1 MILKSYIVEQ
11 NLDILKNYHA
21 TLIYGQ
27 NNGIKDDVK
36 QALKKRNKD
45 SEIIIFFENDI
56 LKNKKILEH
65 NITNESL
72 FNETKIIFIQE
83 ASDKIYDVLFECIEI
98 INKNIRIYIFS
109 ENLDKKSKLR
119 KLFEKNKG
127 LAIFACYE
135 DNEKT
140 LITYIAKDLKGFK
153 GLSGEIINL
162 IILNSN
168 LNRKIIKN
176 ELVKIKNFFL
186 EKKITKRE
194 ILELLNIQS
203 ESEFDEIRD
212 SALNG
217 EKIKINKLLSEV
229 NLVNEDTFFYL
240 NSLNYRVM
248 KLQEI
253 IQVSEENEDKYQQAL
268 ESLKPPIF
276 WKDKPIIVQ
285 QLKKWNIKKLTQ
297 LVAKISETEILMKK
311 NSYLRNDIVIK
322 DFIINLTNKAAST
335 FS

>member
-36 QALKKRNKD
+36 QALKEGNKD
-45 SEIIIFFENDI
+45 SEIITFFENDI
-56 LKNKKILEH
+56 LKNKNILEH

-98 INKNIRIYIFS
+98 VNKNIKIYIFS

-119 KLFEKNKG
+119 KLFEKNKE

-176 ELVKIKNFFL
+176 ELIKIKNFFL
-186 EKKITKRE
+186 EKKITKKE

-203 ESEFDEIRD
+203 ESEFDQIRD

-217 EKIKINKLLSEV
+217 EKIKINKLLSVV
-229 NLVNEDTFFYL
+229 NLVNENTFFYL

-253 IQVSEENEDKYQQAL
+253 IQISEENEDKYQKAL

-297 LVAKISETEILMKK
+297 LVTKISETEILMKK
-311 NSYLRNDIVIK
+311 NSYVRNDIVIK

>member
-98 INKNIRIYIFS
+98 INKNIKIYIFS

-119 KLFEKNKG
+119 KLFEKNKE

-176 ELVKIKNFFL
+176 ELINIKNFFL
-186 EKKITKRE
+186 DKKITKKE

-217 EKIKINKLLSEV
+217 QKIKINKLLSEV

-311 NSYLRNDIVIK
+311 NSYVRNDIVIK